1 MNRVTLGKTSGKLF
15 WASLLGYSLAFGGF
29 YFTTQHTLNRI
40 NFEEQQGA
48 FLGFKDAICAN
59 GKLCNDAKFENVLM
73 FDKKHYVTFTDI
85 KASNPVDQEQLQ
97 SNYTAFINT
106 LPWYVKLQFDS
117 VLEIRSINGKQ
128 LKVN

>member
-1 MNRVTLGKTSGKLF
+1 MNRVTLSKASGKLF

-48 FLGFKDAICAN
+48 FLGFKDVICAN

-85 KASNPVDQEQLQ
+85 KASNPVNQEQLQ
-97 SNYTAFINT
+97 RNYTDFINA